1 MHCNKTASST
11 DYLPRIAFFAADR
24 VANLSARFLGLA
36 LRLQLPIARGLSGE
50 APTTGPRQRL
60 LTSASEI

>member
-11 DYLPRIAFFAADR
+11 DYLPRIASFAAD

-36 LRLQLPIARGLSGE
+36 LRLQLPIAGGLSGE
-50 APTTGPRQRL
+50 APSTGPRL
-60 LTSASEI
+60 KPLISASEI